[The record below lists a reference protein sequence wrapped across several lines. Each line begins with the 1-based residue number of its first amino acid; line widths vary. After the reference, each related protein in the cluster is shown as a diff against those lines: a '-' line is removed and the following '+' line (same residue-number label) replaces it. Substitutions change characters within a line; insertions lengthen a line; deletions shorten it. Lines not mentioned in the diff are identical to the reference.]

1 MTLSKANE
9 KFDTCL
15 GALDWRYSAAIVGLC
30 KYFIYY
36 KDELE
41 YELSDDY
48 LEFNAADITEDRY
61 LKFAESYL
69 KTSFSIEKWKSI

>member
-1 MTLSKANE
+1 M
-9 KFDTCL
+9 
-15 GALDWRYSAAIVGLC
+15 ALFCCDCGSMY
-30 KYFIYY
+30 KYFVYY

-61 LKFAESYL
+61 LKFAESYFEDQFQHREAG
-69 KTSFSIEKWKSI
+69 KVYES